1 MKAKSHKTIGVTG
14 QGFDPATGGFKYV
27 NIGKSRYL
35 ADDLIAIVLRE
46 RSLLKELR
54 FARKIVRKMKRET
67 NEFDEGRAIANKALR
82 RLNDAIWAATR

>member
-1 MKAKSHKTIGVTG
+1 MKPKTHKTIGVTG

-27 NIGKSRYL
+27 NIGTKRYL

-54 FARKIVRKMKRET
+54 FARKIIKKMKRET
-67 NEFDEGRAIANKALR
+67 NLFDEGRAIANKALP
-82 RLNDAIWAATR
+82 RLNQAIGDCR